1 MRKFLTIAVLAGT
14 VLFGGCATL
23 QDGGWG
29 KFLEEVRKIT
39 IGACDFSPTLQTVVQ
54 IVSAGAF
61 TEVFM
66 VANAIC
72 AAVKNVP
79 PLQAGARRA
88 KAPAV
93 YVGKVRIRGEFAS
106 TGAKL

>member
-1 MRKFLTIAVLAGT
+1 MQNG
-14 VLFGGCATL
+14 
-23 QDGGWG
+23 GGWD
-29 KFLEEVRKIT
+29 KFVDAVRKVT
-39 IGACDFSPTLQTVVQ
+39 VGACDFVPTAATVVA

-72 AAVKNVP
+72 AAVRQVP

-88 KAPAV
+88 GAPAA
-93 YVGKVRIRGEFAS
+93 YVGKVRVRGEFAS
-106 TGAKL
+106 TKAKL